1 MPRPTR
7 RAGCESGRVNKDYYL
22 LLSSSTASISADAL
36 ADFGSSESRL
46 SVIDTGIGDDSVT
59 DCLVFLRTQ

>member
-1 MPRPTR
+1 M
-7 RAGCESGRVNKDYYL
+7 
-22 LLSSSTASISADAL
+22 SADAL

-46 SVIDTGIGDDSVT
+46 SVIVTGDDSVT